1 MSSTFSLQSLIF
13 YFIYYFLKILRIK
26 YISIIVGFLK
36 PEIIFVIQLNAYHI
50 RQRILIILELYIQK
64 QLEIEDG
71 RGILRAIVKDDR
83 KYIREQLINGLN
95 PDMRVGKIPVIF
107 FPIYLE
113 KPDMLSIFLEFGANP
128 NKTLMG
134 ESPLN
139 FAIYRNSIPSAY
151 KLIENGA
158 NINSKNAGKTPLDH
172 ALREKNYEFT
182 TIFASW

>member
-1 MSSTFSLQSLIF
+1 MKKIILFLYFFILLIF
-13 YFIYYFLKILRIK
+13 PSY
-26 YISIIVGFLK
+26 SVESEN
-36 PEIIFVIQLNAYHI
+36 PIF
-50 RQRILIILELYIQK
+50 ELYIQK

-95 PDMRVGKIPVIF
+95 PDMSVGKIPVIF

-172 ALREKNYEFT
+172 ALREKNYEFSCFLINSGANIT
-182 TIFASW
+182 KKNKRKMLKSGYTGFNAYF